1 MNRFPRKHSFS
12 HRKKCSEGSSC
23 LSGHPCT
30 RKCPGGR
37 LTQLLRVTAASDFNW
52 MNHDVWESFLPT
64 QTLGGTIL
72 VHLIYYHAAL
82 LSLPMDPASGDGRN
96 VLWPGCWS
104 SPAEEREFIAQ
115 ETNSASREVGSCGGI
130 PLVNG
135 LSSLGEVGIPDPV
148 VQHGRH
154 FFWSPVVKVLLI
166 SSLQPSQ
173 AHLVVLASLIL
184 DLWGEWT
191 CSIHL
196 ALFFSIKKFW
206 LFATFLGRDVCK
218 ISCLP
223 AVHPT
228 PPTVP
233 NHLLSSFLTSELCPG
248 CLLNIFLGFYLH
260 LGSCCFCLVTQ
271 SCSTLSTLSLILH
284 QAPLSMGFSGQ
295 EYWIVLPRP
304 SPRDL
309 NGPGIELTPP
319 ALAGRFF
326 TTEPWGEQQEKGVN
340 TVPSRL
346 EI

>member
-1 MNRFPRKHSFS
+1 MRKFPTNSDTWRDNSGSLGLPSRCVAESPNGPCIGGWKEMSSGQAADRLQLRKENSLH
-12 HRKKCSEGSSC
+12 K
-23 LSGHPCT
+23 
-30 RKCPGGR
+30 R
-37 LTQLLRVTAASDFNW
+37 LTVLR
-52 MNHDVWESFLPT
+52 E
-64 QTLGGTIL
+64 GG
-72 VHLIYYHAAL
+72 
-82 LSLPMDPASGDGRN
+82 G
-96 VLWPGCWS
+96 
-104 SPAEEREFIAQ
+104 
-115 ETNSASREVGSCGGI
+115 CGGI

-154 FFWSPVVKVLLI
+154 SFWSPVVKVLLI
-166 SSLQPSQ
+166 SSHQPSQ
-173 AHLVVLASLIL
+173 AHLVVLPSLIL
-184 DLWGEWT
+184 DLWVEWT
-191 CSIHL
+191 YSIHL

-218 ISCLP
+218 ISCHP

-248 CLLNIFLGFYLH
+248 CLLNIFLGFSLH

-271 SCSTLSTLSLILH
+271 SCSTLSTPSLISR
-284 QAPLSMGFSGQ
+284 QAPLPMGFSGQ
-295 EYWIVLPRP
+295 EYWIGLPLP

-326 TTEPWGEQQEKGVN
+326 TTELLGERQGERSQHYSIQTGNLV
-340 TVPSRL
+340 
-346 EI
+346 